1 MLEHIQT
8 FLIAQCIN
16 QRAVAKLSQAW
27 ATELNALAANAR
39 TRHSHRQLDGEK
51 VEVGKKFSNGLRYPA
66 DPNGSY
72 AEIMNC
78 RCTLVAALDGVS
90 DDASKRWSK
99 LPEGMTYEQWKG
111 LNKAYS
117 SLKLQLDTGESISAN
132 IVRNVLK
139 PFIPLGAE
147 AGKSAADYLNLGD
160 MPNRKVKLFD
170 EAMKYVPTKML
181 RELKRNNVKAS
192 WSNALERSEYDPAI
206 NTITIAKRADA
217 LSVVHEIMHAVEEH
231 DSDFLKAE
239 RKYFKQR
246 TDGKEEEYLT
256 ELTGINYDD
265 DEIAYDLGDKCIDP
279 YAFKIY
285 RKQDGYELMSVG
297 VETLYRSPLSFK
309 NDLNMLQWVL
319 SMLGRFGV

>member
-1 MLEHIQT
+1 MSSGRVRIRR
-8 FLIAQCIN
+8 I
-16 QRAVAKLSQAW
+16 VA
-27 ATELNALAANAR
+27 LNGN
-39 TRHSHRQLDGEK
+39 
-51 VEVGKKFSNGLRYPA
+51 
-66 DPNGSY
+66 
-72 AEIMNC
+72 
-78 RCTLVAALDGVS
+78 
-90 DDASKRWSK
+90 
-99 LPEGMTYEQWKG
+99 
-111 LNKAYS
+111 
-117 SLKLQLDTGESISAN
+117 LDTSKSISAN
-132 IVRNVLK
+132 IMRNVLK

-147 AGKSAADYLNLGD
+147 AGKSAADYLNLGN
-160 MPNRKVKLFD
+160 MPNRKVKLFN
-170 EAMKYVPTKML
+170 EAMKYVPTKIL
-181 RELKRNNVKAS
+181 RALKQNNVKAS
-192 WSNALERSEYDPAI
+192 WSNALVRSEYDPAT

-217 LSVVHEIMHAVEEH
+217 LSVVHEIMHAVEEYN
-231 DSDFLKAE
+231 SDFLDE
-239 RKYFKQR
+239 ETKYFKQR